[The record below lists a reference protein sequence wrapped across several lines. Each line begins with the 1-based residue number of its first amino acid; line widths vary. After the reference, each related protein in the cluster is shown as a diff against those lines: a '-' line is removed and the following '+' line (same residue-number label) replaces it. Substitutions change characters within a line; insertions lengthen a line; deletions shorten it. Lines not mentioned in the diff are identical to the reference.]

1 MLRLPNY
8 PALLD
13 WRKPFPSQWR
23 CSMKCVAW
31 TMLAAL
37 LLTVSACGSPEQPPA
52 KSAPP
57 AVTTPAAPPAAPPV
71 PAAPTVTVVE
81 PPPAP
86 QAAPAPV
93 PPPPPAAPVKPAT
106 AVAEAPKAPAPA
118 PVPPPAPTQSVA
130 PTAKTPDSVTLD
142 ASQGQVILPH
152 LAHAKAFPCATC
164 HLDGPPG
171 KINLTKDAAHELCR
185 DCHKAKG
192 AGPTTCTGCHKK

>member
-1 MLRLPNY
+1 MR
-8 PALLD
+8 
-13 WRKPFPSQWR
+13 
-23 CSMKCVAW
+23 CVAW

-37 LLTVSACGSPEQPPA
+37 LLAVSACGSPEQPPA

-57 AVTTPAAPPAAPPV
+57 AVATPATPPAASSV

-86 QAAPAPV
+86 QAVPAPAPPPPAPVKSAPTVTEAPKAPAAV
-93 PPPPPAAPVKPAT
+93 PPPPPAQPA
-106 AVAEAPKAPAPA
+106 
-118 PVPPPAPTQSVA
+118 A

-152 LAHAKAFPCATC
+152 LAHAKSYPCATC
-164 HLDGPPG
+164 HLDGTPG
-171 KINLTKDAAHELCR
+171 KINLTKDIAHELCR

>member
-1 MLRLPNY
+1 MR
-8 PALLD
+8 
-13 WRKPFPSQWR
+13 
-23 CSMKCVAW
+23 CVAW

-37 LLTVSACGSPEQPPA
+37 LLAVSACGSPEQPPA

-57 AVTTPAAPPAAPPV
+57 AVATPATPPAASSV

-86 QAAPAPV
+86 QAVPAPAPPPPPAPVKSAPTVTETPKAPAAV
-93 PPPPPAAPVKPAT
+93 PPPPPAQPA
-106 AVAEAPKAPAPA
+106 
-118 PVPPPAPTQSVA
+118 A

-152 LAHAKAFPCATC
+152 LAHAKSYPCATC
-164 HLDGPPG
+164 HLDGTPG
-171 KINLTKDAAHELCR
+171 KINLTKDIAHELCR